1 MPPSCCGASQH
12 RRASVPCGG
21 VRYRVVS
28 AVALSGVSFSRTR
41 SVGSR
46 VERWLCSGVSPS
58 ASSPQP
64 ACSDTAWGRLLCG
77 PLRGCGAACLSRYSL
92 LSDYAISIYR
102 LSARVK
108 GSEEFFCGANRNS
121 LWFYCVVPR
130 YVCRAAITT
139 ALSVVPS
146 SRARASIAARNARGI
161 CTYMG
166 VTGSVL
172 RGGPGRVLCSVIWS
186 PQEQPNIYRY
196 RESIGTSVG
205 APAPLLQA
213 PLQVCVG

>member
-1 MPPSCCGASQH
+1 
-12 RRASVPCGG
+12 VPCGG

-28 AVALSGVSFSRTR
+28 AVALSGVSFSRTC

-58 ASSPQP
+58 ASSPQS
-64 ACSDTAWGRLLCG
+64 ACSDTAWGRLLCSAVAALVG
-77 PLRGCGAACLSRYSL
+77 SYALVACLSRYSL